1 VFSKF
6 ASVLGLAN
14 TISHPAIHK
23 PRSISSFD
31 VIRTVSPLFRQSSLF
46 QPLIERE
53 RANRQQ
59 GPNKRKTRHKAKL
72 EELKIGHGGTLDPLA
87 TGVLIVGIGNG
98 TKSLQQF
105 LDGTKEYE
113 CTVLFG
119 AATDSYDILGKV
131 TKTAS
136 WEGITKEKVE
146 KALDTLR
153 GDQMQLP
160 PVYSAIRVDGKHLYE
175 YAREGLPMPE
185 IKRRAV
191 TVHELELLEWLPSD
205 QHSFELPSQEADAE
219 SKLLAERVAWPKSL
233 LSKRKREIDEGKE
246 EDIEPA
252 QKIARSSSVAEEPK
266 DVQGKTPGAESTTE
280 PQISANENAAGER
293 TTKSRPP
300 AARIRMMVSSGFY
313 VRSLCHDLGV
323 ALGSA
328 GLMAT
333 LIRSRQSGF
342 EIGKNVIAY
351 DDFEKGEEVWEP
363 KVKKSL
369 EDWQEKQ
376 AEKGA
381 AEGHWEGRKN
391 NKPRGDRDHRD
402 RKPVWKDRPRKSY
415 ENRDRRNSSSP
426 EPDRR
431 RQRNTSSPEPE
442 RRRQRN
448 TSSPD

>member
-1 VFSKF
+1 
-6 ASVLGLAN
+6 
-14 TISHPAIHK
+14 
-23 PRSISSFD
+23 
-31 VIRTVSPLFRQSSLF
+31 
-46 QPLIERE
+46 
-53 RANRQQ
+53 
-59 GPNKRKTRHKAKL
+59 
-72 EELKIGHGGTLDPLA
+72 
-87 TGVLIVGIGNG
+87 
-98 TKSLQQF
+98 
-105 LDGTKEYE
+105 
-113 CTVLFG
+113 VLFG

-175 YAREGLPMPE
+175 YAREGLPIPE

-233 LSKRKREIDEGKE
+233 LSKRKREVGEGKG
-246 EDIEPA
+246 EDSEPA
-252 QKIARSSSVAEEPK
+252 QKIARSSSEEPK
-266 DVQGKTPGAESTTE
+266 DIQVEISGAEPGTE
-280 PQISANENAAGER
+280 PQGSANDNAAGEQKTR
-293 TTKSRPP
+293 SRPP

-333 LIRSRQSGF
+333 LVRSRQSGF

-351 DDFEKGEEVWEP
+351 DDFERGEQVWEP
-363 KVKKSL
+363 QVKKSL

-376 AEKGA
+376 AEKQA
-381 AEGHWEGRKN
+381 TEGQRDGRKN
-391 NKPRGDRDHRD
+391 DKPRRERDHRD
-402 RKPVWKDRPRKSY
+402 RKPGWKDKPRKSY

-426 EPDRR
+426 EPERR